1 MQLHLH
7 LQYNKHRAQGW
18 WNRAWRCTRIS
29 HCIFQ
34 HYRPLLP
41 CQHCCFYTHILSYSR
56 LWFRTG
62 AVGVP
67 RVMQQICQFVSW
79 ISFMNFLLTVGF
91 VQSNFRTG
99 GCRRPFVQRLWATYY
114 TRDKLEPPSEALPS
128 LRRIQAWLIG
138 DLSSRKWRRCFQR
151 TRNLLRQAI
160 ITRFLTVSSKKNVL
174 WGRPNVALFRV
185 SSLLNSGISIYIA
198 SGDTL
203 YPRVMA
209 SVQIRRL
216 CTSGVRCA
224 GWRFWRRS
232 QTVIQTDEEA
242 ARY

>member
-1 MQLHLH
+1 MQSKSSYTYIELNTKGFYWRPPQSAVAALARGSHLWNANTALWVERFLFGLPCRGSTAGERELHTIANL
-7 LQYNKHRAQGW
+7 
-18 WNRAWRCTRIS
+18 
-29 HCIFQ
+29 
-34 HYRPLLP
+34 RPLLC
-41 CQHCCFYTHILSYSR
+41 CQHCCFYTYRLSW
-56 LWFRTG
+56 LRT
-62 AVGVP
+62 AVVGVP
-67 RVMQQICQFVSW
+67 RVMQIYHWFS
-79 ISFMNFLLTVGF
+79 SFHEYNGLIFLLTAEF

-185 SSLLNSGISIYIA
+185 SSLLNSGIYI
-198 SGDTL
+198 
-203 YPRVMA
+203 
-209 SVQIRRL
+209 
-216 CTSGVRCA
+216 
-224 GWRFWRRS
+224 
-232 QTVIQTDEEA
+232 
-242 ARY
+242 